1 MQYLSFYRT
10 PINKDGEMCPEEQVN
25 FSCRLIHKPVM
36 EEVVDMVREGRLT
49 EMEMFFE
56 FKTEEG
62 QWESA
67 ISVNAN

>member
-1 MQYLSFYRT
+1 
-10 PINKDGEMCPEEQVN
+10 
-25 FSCRLIHKPVM
+25 M